1 MYSSLYK
8 LYIYI
13 NPKLFVLIEDITDY
27 VHKDTRQDG
36 DFNIILCEL
45 EKVKKK
51 KKQSQWHRAIFIVE
65 PCCIL
70 YAFHFVLASI

>member
-1 MYSSLYK
+1 M
-8 LYIYI
+8 
-13 NPKLFVLIEDITDY
+13 LIEDITDY

-51 KKQSQWHRAIFIVE
+51 KTNHNGTGQSLLSSPAVFCMRFI
-65 PCCIL
+65 L
-70 YAFHFVLASI
+70 F